1 MKCSLLDRLSNTYVD
16 RFISRLY
23 ARLDISVLSVF
34 NGPERLALIKEIRK
48 EDRYLLC
55 RPSEL
60 FMVHAVAVGQVRVP
74 GDYAEVGVYRGA
86 TAKLMCEAKGEKDIH
101 LFDTFVG
108 LPGAEVIDIRFD
120 ASMFSAQ
127 EEAVR
132 KRLAK
137 YEKVH
142 IYPGMFPDTAFA
154 IMDKRFAFVHIDVD
168 IYRSTRDCLE
178 FFYPRMSPCG
188 IIISHDYPSSAGVR
202 QAFDEFFADKREN
215 VVNLPMSQCMV
226 ISASDPPQQNT

>member
-1 MKCSLLDRLSNTYVD
+1 MKRSLVDRLSNTWVD
-16 RFISRLY
+16 RVISRLY
-23 ARLDISVLSVF
+23 AHLDIAAMSAF
-34 NGPERLALIKEIRK
+34 NGPECLALIREIRN
-48 EDRYLLC
+48 EDGLLLC

-60 FMVHAVAVGQVRVP
+60 FMVHAIAAGQTRVP

-86 TAKLMCEAKGEKDIH
+86 SAKLMCEAKGEKDIH
-101 LFDTFVG
+101 LFDTFAG
-108 LPGAEVIDIRFD
+108 LPGSEAIDIRFRP
-120 ASMFSAQ
+120 SMFSAQ

-142 IYPGMFPDTAFA
+142 IYPGVFPGTAGS
-154 IMDKRFAFVHIDVD
+154 IRDKQFAFVHIDID
-168 IYRSTRDCLE
+168 IYQSTRDCLE
-178 FFYPRMSPCG
+178 LFYPRMSPSG

-202 QAFDEFFADKREN
+202 KAFEEFFADKREN

-226 ISASDPPQQNT
+226 IKLV

>member
-1 MKCSLLDRLSNTYVD
+1 MKRSLVDRLSNTWVD
-16 RFISRLY
+16 RVISRLY
-23 ARLDISVLSVF
+23 AHLDIAVMSAF

-48 EDRYLLC
+48 EEGHLLC

-60 FMVHAVAVGQVRVP
+60 FMVHAIAAGQTRVP

-101 LFDTFVG
+101 LFDTFAE
-108 LPGAEVIDIRFD
+108 LPGSEAIDIRFRP
-120 ASMFSAQ
+120 SMFSAQ
-127 EEAVR
+127 QEAVS
-132 KRLAK
+132 KRLVK

-142 IYPGMFPDTAFA
+142 IYPGIFPGTAGA
-154 IMDKRFAFVHIDVD
+154 IRDKQFAFVHIDVD
-168 IYRSTRDCLE
+168 IYQSTRDCLE
-178 FFYPRMSPCG
+178 FFYARMSPCG

-202 QAFDEFFADKREN
+202 KAFDEFFADKSEN

-226 ISASDPPQQNT
+226 LKLA